1 LWAERPAYDAGACT
15 AAGYW
20 GAVAAAVG
28 IQQLSETEGSEVQE
42 ADNRYFLRLDPAARA
57 LIHDLARNEV
67 PMVLLSNAS
76 QAFGEVGRRGLGGP
90 EVGELQEGDNRC
102 GVRLGPA
109 ARALIRE
116 LARNEVP
123 MVLLS
128 NASQA
133 FGGAVRRAD
142 WFEAFGFALISAVEE
157 LVKPDRR
164 IYEILLEALSHETGG
179 VSIPSAVIFFD

>member
-1 LWAERPAYDAGACT
+1 MGCPPVRTDEQEEPPPHRAPPHRGLRLRRGPQRRPRPRARCARAAGGDIETLRKALWAERPAYDSGACT
-15 AAGYW
+15 AAEYW

-28 IQQLSETEGSEVQE
+28 IQQLSETEVSEVQE

-76 QAFGEVGRRGLGGP
+76 QAFGE
-90 EVGELQEGDNRC
+90 
-102 GVRLGPA
+102 
-109 ARALIRE
+109 
-116 LARNEVP
+116 
-123 MVLLS
+123 
-128 NASQA
+128 
-133 FGGAVRRAD
+133 AVRRAD
-142 WFEAFGFALISAVEE
+142 WFEAFGFALISAEEE

-179 VSIPSAVIFFD
+179 ERLQQDL